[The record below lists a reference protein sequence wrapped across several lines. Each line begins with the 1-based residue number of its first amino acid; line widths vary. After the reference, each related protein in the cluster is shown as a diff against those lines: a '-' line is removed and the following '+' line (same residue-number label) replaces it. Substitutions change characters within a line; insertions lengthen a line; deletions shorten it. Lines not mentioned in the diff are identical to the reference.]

1 LLGKYGNWEYGV
13 YTFERNVL
21 LRNMG
26 RDAAVMVFKKGGNSH
41 NGTTSE
47 EQERPMQLAY
57 YFWVLGDTLCHQV
70 TEAQHFNI

>member
-1 LLGKYGNWEYGV
+1 MFFYGTWEEMQQSWY
-13 YTFERNVL
+13 L
-21 LRNMG
+21 
-26 RDAAVMVFKKGGNSH
+26 KKGGNSH